1 MVSMANSLKKTKMTL
16 DLFTDIFI
24 LLRMK
29 KVLEVEYVIP
39 FIDMKKLI
47 INTKKILLKIKD
59 YHILS
64 AGT

>member
-1 MVSMANSLKKTKMTL
+1 MVSMANSLKKTKMKL

-24 LLRMK
+24 LLMVK
-29 KVLEVEYVIP
+29 KVLEVEYVMP

-47 INTKKILLKIKD
+47 INTQKILIKIKN

-64 AGT
+64 TGT